1 MNYEKNFILGEL
13 KEKLT
18 IKDRILL
25 FLFRD
30 YTYKVY
36 TNGIKKGFDWH
47 Y

>member
-1 MNYEKNFILGEL
+1 MNCEKNFILGEL

-18 IKDRILL
+18 IKDRILV
-25 FLFRD
+25 FLFKD

-36 TNGIKKGFDWH
+36 IKGIKKGFDWH